1 VFVEEASGKENHG
14 NTDLLK
20 IKITG
25 KKMNINKKM
34 VAQYR
39 ANDYSRYVFTSNN
52 RNPLPIRQGDRRFAV
67 FDTDTCKRGDEKYFT
82 DLYADLDRDEV
93 KWAFFKYLS
102 ELNTYDSPI
111 KFQRE
116 IPKNEAYRD
125 VRLLNA
131 PLYHKWLVSTIKRGM
146 VEDKST
152 SDLYKDYCHWV
163 TENREGSSEGIT
175 QTAFS
180 LLLTNATEIQI
191 AGESANVEGG
201 DRLRTKSGMVFKWN
215 IDGLVN
221 GLKKLLLLKDGF
233 VYKTAK
239 ELDKE
244 YAESESKRK
253 EKEQQQYAF
262 IDTA

>member
-1 VFVEEASGKENHG
+1 
-14 NTDLLK
+14 
-20 IKITG
+20 
-25 KKMNINKKM
+25 MNVNKKM

-82 DLYADLDRDEV
+82 DLYSELDRPEV

-116 IPKNEAYRD
+116 IPKTDAYRD

-131 PLYHKWLVSTIKRGM
+131 PLYHKWLVYNVKRGY

-152 SDLYKDYCHWV
+152 SDLYADYCAWI
-163 TENREGSSEGIT
+163 TKNREGSSEGIT

-191 AGESANVEGG
+191 DGEDANINGG
-201 DRLRTKSGMVFKWN
+201 DRLRRKTGMIFQWN
-215 IDGLVN
+215 IDGLVA
-221 GLKKLLLLKDGF
+221 GLKKLLLLKDDF
-233 VYKTAK
+233 VYKTQEQL
-239 ELDKE
+239 EL
-244 YAESESKRK
+244 
-253 EKEQQQYAF
+253 EQFAF
-262 IDTA
+262 VDTA